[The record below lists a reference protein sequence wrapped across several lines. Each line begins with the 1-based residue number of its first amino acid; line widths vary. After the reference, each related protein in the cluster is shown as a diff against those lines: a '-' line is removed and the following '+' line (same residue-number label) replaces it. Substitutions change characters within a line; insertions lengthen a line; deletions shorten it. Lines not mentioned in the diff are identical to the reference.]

1 LLATHKEGIIALSGC
16 LASEIPE
23 LIQKE
28 QLAKARESID
38 WFKQTLGPENFYLEL
53 QNHGIPEQAKVNRQL
68 IPWAKEFGLKLV
80 GH

>member
-38 WFKQTLGPENFYLEL
+38 WFKQRSAGEFLSGV
-53 QNHGIPEQAKVNRQL
+53 AKSRHSRTSQSNRQL
-68 IPWAKEFGLKLV
+68 IPWAKSSV
-80 GH
+80 